1 VDGRDGRRRVT
12 RLDDDAQR
20 HVTALDDPA
29 ALARLD
35 PHGARTVLADFPAQ
49 CRRARRLTSEPPFRA
64 ARPRVV
70 VVTGMGGSAAGG
82 DLLAACAAETVDVP
96 IVVHRG
102 YGLPALAGPHA
113 IVIASSYS
121 GETAEA
127 LSAFDVAVAR
137 TVPVVAVT
145 AGGQLAERA
154 SAARRPRVA
163 LPPGLMPRM
172 ALGYLFFPALP
183 LLAGCGIDVVPAE
196 EIEEALVALETL
208 ARELGPER
216 SASDNEAK
224 RLALSI
230 ADRLPAV
237 YGGPATGSVAYRWKT
252 DIEEN
257 AKTFALAGALP
268 EMNHNEIEAWGSTAA
283 KEMHVVLLRDRGEAP
298 EIARR
303 FRVLRDLVGPSAGG
317 VSEAWGRGQ
326 GRLARLLTL
335 TYLGQ
340 WTSYYLAIL
349 RERDPWSVPILDEM
363 KRRVR
368 TPASP

>member
-1 VDGRDGRRRVT
+1 VT
-12 RLDDDAQR
+12 P
-20 HVTALDDPA
+20 LDDPTV
-29 ALARLD
+29 LARLD
-35 PHGARTVLADFPAQ
+35 PHGARRILADFPTQ
-49 CRRARRLTSEPPFRA
+49 CRRACTLVSEPPVRVP
-64 ARPRVV
+64 RPRVV
-70 VVTGMGGSAAGG
+70 VVAGMGGSAAGG

-102 YGLPALAGPHA
+102 YGLPAMASREA
-113 IVIASSYS
+113 IVLASSYS
-121 GETAEA
+121 GETAEV

-145 AGGQLAERA
+145 AGGALAERA
-154 SAARRPRVA
+154 AAARRPRVA

-172 ALGYLFFPALP
+172 ALGYLFFPTLSVLEA
-183 LLAGCGIDVVPAE
+183 CGIVVSPPE
-196 EIEEALVALETL
+196 EIAEALASLERL
-208 ARELGPER
+208 AAELVPER
-216 SASDNEAK
+216 PAAENEAK
-224 RLALSI
+224 RLAVSI

-268 EMNHNEIEAWGSTAA
+268 EMNHNEIEAWHSSGA
-283 KEMHVVLLRDRGEAP
+283 KDMHVVLLRDRAETP
-298 EIARR
+298 EIAHR
-303 FRVLRDLVGPSAGG
+303 FGVLQDLIRPSAGG
-317 VSEAWGRGQ
+317 VSEVWGRGQ

-349 RERDPWSVPILDEM
+349 RERDPWSVPLLDEM
-363 KRRVR
+363 KRRMR
-368 TPASP
+368 GAAPP